1 MNWDVTGAIASIL
14 LALVA
19 QVRSRTAGGFYDA
32 EVYGM
37 TPSAHRRYSL
47 IALAFAAAFFAV
59 DRWWPRSAAT
69 IWLGAAFVLFA
80 VIYATSFL
88 RGAAES
94 DD

>member
-1 MNWDVTGAIASIL
+1 MTWELALAIASLL
-14 LALVA
+14 LAA
-19 QVRSRTAGGFYDA
+19 TAYMRSRTAGGFYDA

-37 TPSAHRRYSL
+37 TPVAHQRYAA
-47 IALAFAAAFFAV
+47 IALAFALAFFAV
-59 DRWWPRSAAT
+59 AVWSPRSAAT

-80 VIYATSFL
+80 VIYITSFL